1 MSDVRNVSM
10 SEIRA
15 PELPSRTAMDPMK
28 LGELVE
34 SMRIHGLIQPVVLV
48 QRAGYYEVVAGHRRY
63 TAAQQLGWLEI
74 RAIVFLADEIEWE
87 SVRLDENVVR
97 EELSP
102 ADEAVYVAELWRRY
116 QLPVEDLAKLFH
128 RSISW
133 VDERYALITG
143 NDEVFAA
150 LRDGQISLGVAHQ
163 LNRIED
169 KDTCRYYLRNCV
181 AVGATIEQ
189 AKIWVN
195 QALIQTAM
203 PLLAP
208 APAGETAETPPI
220 AEVAVKCA
228 YCGGEKD
235 PWNLESVFIHKWHL
249 HELARMTA
257 AMTGQKGGRHHGKP
271 TEESVPGRKTGGA
284 DA

>member
-1 MSDVRNVSM
+1 MSEYRDIPIR
-10 SEIRA
+10 EIRA
-15 PELPSRTAMDPMK
+15 PELPSRTAMDPDH
-28 LGELVE
+28 LDELAE
-34 SMRIHGLIQPVVLV
+34 SMRNHGLIQPVVV
-48 QRAGYYEVVAGHRRY
+48 VDRNDHYEIVAGHRRY
-63 TAAQQLGWLEI
+63 TAALRLGWSEI
-74 RAIVFLADEIEWE
+74 RAIVFLADEIELE

-102 ADEAVYVAELWRRY
+102 ADEAIYIAEVWKRY
-116 QLPVEDLAKLFH
+116 QLSVEDIAKLFH
-128 RSISW
+128 RSLGW

-150 LRDGQISLGVAHQ
+150 LRDGQISLGVAQQ

-169 KDTCRYYLRNCV
+169 NETCRYYLRNCV

-189 AKIWVN
+189 AKLWVN

-203 PLLAP
+203 PQPAP

-220 AEVAVKCA
+220 AQVSVRCA
-228 YCGGEKD
+228 YCGGDRD

-249 HELARMTA
+249 HQLARMTA
-257 AMTGQKGGRHHGKP
+257 EMTAHKVGRYDAEKAG
-271 TEESVPGRKTGGA
+271 ESVPRRETGGA